1 MSSENNKSVRKVD
14 GPKLGGD
21 RFVVERS
28 RLLYDGQVLKEWLKE
43 NWMGLKKVEIPCVA
57 GQSRTVVDR
66 EGAFLNLKFLVGSFF
81 EVGEETLNLSRNKIN
96 KLYRDGF
103 NAREKWADYCLTIYP
118 LTD

>member
-1 MSSENNKSVRKVD
+1 MSSENKSLRKID
-14 GPKLGGD
+14 ESRMGGD
-21 RFVVERS
+21 LLVSERL
-28 RLLYDGQVLKEWLKE
+28 RLFYDGQVLKEWLKE
-43 NWMGLKKVEIPCVA
+43 NWISLKKVEIPCVA